1 MSPTLALACSTCG
14 CTLNSDWASQGFNGS
29 AGLSVDLRQDFFD
42 QNDLRTGTG
51 RVDRGAIVLPA
62 DREIQQ
68 KTINRN
74 TTLTLDYG
82 VDGDWGVTA
91 QVPYLDRFHTTI
103 VEGDTGVSPS
113 RSSSLGDVRL
123 LGRYQ
128 GFATDRNWG
137 LQLGVKL
144 PTGRT
149 DVNFFGGPQAG
160 ETLDRGL
167 QSGTGST
174 DLLLG
179 LYRFGTVAK
188 SFDYFTEAMLQVPVA
203 ARDGFRPGAAAN
215 VTAGIR
221 YVSDGKLVPQLQI
234 NARTERKESGVNA
247 DVPNSGATLVYLSP
261 GITATLTDEIKA
273 YVFVQ
278 APIYQRVTGYQL
290 EPKYSVSIGLHH
302 AY

>member
-1 MSPTLALACSTCG
+1 
-14 CTLNSDWASQGFNGS
+14 
-29 AGLSVDLRQDFFD
+29 
-42 QNDLRTGTG
+42 
-51 RVDRGAIVLPA
+51 
-62 DREIQQ
+62 
-68 KTINRN
+68 
-74 TTLTLDYG
+74 
-82 VDGDWGVTA
+82 
-91 QVPYLDRFHTTI
+91 
-103 VEGDTGVSPS
+103 
-113 RSSSLGDVRL
+113 
-123 LGRYQ
+123 
-128 GFATDRNWG
+128 
-137 LQLGVKL
+137 
-144 PTGRT
+144 
-149 DVNFFGGPQAG
+149 
-160 ETLDRGL
+160 
-167 QSGTGST
+167 
-174 DLLLG
+174 
-179 LYRFGTVAK
+179 
-188 SFDYFTEAMLQVPVA
+188 MLQVPVA